1 MTCWVQVTLCC
12 CSCWTI
18 EKPKL
23 MTCMSTRW
31 WSSYHLGK
39 KIGLWERKSALQ
51 MKWNARINE
60 ECSKNGSFD
69 SSVGSVWASPFHFG
83 GQVMEWWFLM
93 HMLGS
98 GLSRSLLLVLWFL
111 VLQSLVEVLFRC
123 DQPPSA
129 SQLVRLNHS
138 YMVQTPGWDPV
149 RLTWLRFELGC
160 LSFLGS
166 SSGRCCSARMG
177 KNVCGHCGV
186 GWCVKDGLCSW
197 NCSEE
202 SLYVKTL
209 TGWVAQIGK
218 GISTETS

>member
-1 MTCWVQVTLCC
+1 MLGASDFVLLFMLNHWKTKAYDLHVDKMM
-12 CSCWTI
+12 I
-18 EKPKL
+18 
-23 MTCMSTRW
+23 
-31 WSSYHLGK
+31 YHLGK
-39 KIGLWERKSALQ
+39 TIGLWERKSALQ

-138 YMVQTPGWDPV
+138 YMAQTPGWDPV
-149 RLTWLRFELGC
+149 RLTWLRFEPRLVAAC
-160 LSFLGS
+160 HSFL
-166 SSGRCCSARMG
+166 RQVLLG
-177 KNVCGHCGV
+177 KNGQECLWTSRCWLVC
-186 GWCVKDGLCSW
+186 
-197 NCSEE
+197 
-202 SLYVKTL
+202 
-209 TGWVAQIGK
+209 
-218 GISTETS
+218 